1 MSPNDGDQLLLIL
14 KQKKE
19 WLTKMRDLTEQC
31 GVQLENDD
39 IDAFSKSLEAREG
52 IISKI
57 DAFSKMEKQMPD
69 VKDAQIVV
77 LKQEIRGII
86 LKIIQLDEHNTD
98 LAQSKI
104 ELYKEELKNL
114 NRKKKGIGTYKSAYL
129 KNDAFYFDEKK

>member
-1 MSPNDGDQLLLIL
+1 MNPKDGGQLLAIL
-14 KQKKE
+14 EQKKE
-19 WLTKMRDLTEQC
+19 WLTKMQNLTEQC
-31 GVQLENDD
+31 GIQLQNDD

-57 DAFSKMEKQMPD
+57 DAFSQMEKQMPP
-69 VKDAQIVV
+69 VKDNQIVV

-86 LKIIQLDEHNTD
+86 HKIMQLDEHNTE

-114 NRKKKGIGTYKSAYL
+114 NQKKKGIGTYKNAYL
-129 KNDAFYFDEKK
+129 KSDAFYFDEKK